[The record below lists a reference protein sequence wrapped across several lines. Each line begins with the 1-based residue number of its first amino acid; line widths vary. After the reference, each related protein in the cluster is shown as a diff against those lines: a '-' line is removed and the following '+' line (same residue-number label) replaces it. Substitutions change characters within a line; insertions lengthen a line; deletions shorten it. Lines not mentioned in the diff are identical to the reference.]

1 MVEVIGA
8 TITVCSSSIT
18 SGRVRISTCRRLSGR
33 GKEYCQI
40 SARFIRWP
48 YTFILPMPELTG
60 QSRLLRIGLPIG
72 AGDRDAAPP
81 AQVIRNRTPQHGR
94 PTITP

>member
-1 MVEVIGA
+1 
-8 TITVCSSSIT
+8 
-18 SGRVRISTCRRLSGR
+18 
-33 GKEYCQI
+33 
-40 SARFIRWP
+40 
-48 YTFILPMPELTG
+48 MPELTG

-94 PTITP
+94 PTITPRFLIGIEFCQQLFVHRDLYGFHSYRLCGANVPGNSNVGGINADLCYKSAVGD